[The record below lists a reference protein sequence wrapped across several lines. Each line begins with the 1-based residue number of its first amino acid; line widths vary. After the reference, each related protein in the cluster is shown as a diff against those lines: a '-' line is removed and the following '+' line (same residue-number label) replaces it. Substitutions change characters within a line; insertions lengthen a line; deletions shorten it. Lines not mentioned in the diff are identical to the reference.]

1 MSKRHKFLIILF
13 LLFLVA
19 ITAVICIFYYHN
31 NVSVSYKHSLK
42 NSRIADEYIAKIID
56 YNSHFPSFDVAD
68 FTWNVERSPNN
79 FKYYDAFIMI
89 ALLKRDDYYDFVK
102 SYYNDMLLPD
112 GTVNN
117 KNNPE
122 NEAKP
127 LEVDTILVY
136 YPMYNLR
143 AEDKKYSKAIEIAYN
158 NIPKQGKLE
167 KCGNNYRHKV
177 NNPKWA
183 YWQFGLDGL
192 YSIFPFLA
200 KYSLDEKL
208 YQDIYERM
216 NWVADGMRMYNG
228 LYAHGATKD
237 GELNNIVWLR
247 GVGWY
252 VLTQMELLD
261 IIKDEKYA
269 KPMKKQLARFFDG
282 MLKYQDYTTGM
293 WRNVVYPRIYK
304 CNRFETSGSLMM
316 SYALVDA
323 YVKGYVTDKKYF
335 DAGLRAFNGVMDYNY
350 NKKFGTLGNMY
361 RTSNV
366 KSTPEEYCDCEQYVN
381 DEAKGF
387 AALILAQH
395 AIKNAL
401 DKGW

>member
-1 MSKRHKFLIILF
+1 MNKKFSLAVIFSVFLIIV
-13 LLFLVA
+13 LV
-19 ITAVICIFYYHN
+19 VIWIILYH
-31 NVSVSYKHSLK
+31 SKIAVSYKHSLK
-42 NSRIADEYIAKIID
+42 NSKIADEYIAKIIGL
-56 YNSHFPSFDVAD
+56 NSNFKSFDIAD
-68 FTWNVERSPNN
+68 FTWNAERSQNN
-79 FKYYDAFIMI
+79 FKYYNAFVMI
-89 ALLKRDDYYDFVK
+89 ALLKRKDYHDFVK
-102 SYYNDMLLPD
+102 NYYNDMILSD

-117 KNNPE
+117 LNNPA
-122 NEAKP
+122 NEAKK

-136 YPMYNLR
+136 YPMYALR
-143 AEDKKYSKAIEIAYN
+143 SEDKKYSKAIEIAYQ

-177 NNPKWA
+177 NNPRWS

-192 YSIFPFLA
+192 YSIHPFLA
-200 KYSLDEKL
+200 KHGSDDKT
-208 YQDIYERM
+208 YQYIFDRM
-216 NWVADGMRMYNG
+216 SWVADGMKLNNG
-228 LYAHGATKD
+228 LYSHGATED

-247 GVGWY
+247 GAGWY

-304 CNRFETSGSLMM
+304 CNRFESSGSLIM

-323 YVKGYVTDKKYF
+323 YNKGYVTDKKYF

-350 NKKFGTLGNMY
+350 NERKGALGNMY
-361 RTSNV
+361 LSSNV
-366 KSTPEEYCDCEQYVN
+366 KSTPEEYCDCKQYVY

-387 AALILAQH
+387 APLILAQY
-395 AIKNAL
+395 AVNNAL
-401 DKGW
+401 NKGW